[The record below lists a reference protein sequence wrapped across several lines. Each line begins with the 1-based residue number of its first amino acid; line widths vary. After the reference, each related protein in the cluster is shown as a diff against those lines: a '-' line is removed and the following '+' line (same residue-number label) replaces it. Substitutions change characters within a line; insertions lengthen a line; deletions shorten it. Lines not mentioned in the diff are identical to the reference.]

1 MEASTEATSVPDVQ
15 LFRDIFNTSPIG
27 IAVENLDGQP
37 LFVNPALCRFLSFT
51 EEELRSKHCV
61 DFSPKEDA
69 EKDWALFQQLRAGVI
84 DHYQMEKRYFRRDGS
99 LVWGSLSIS
108 LLNSRPSPLVIAM
121 VEDIT
126 EKKTAEEARFRHAAI
141 IESSE
146 DAIASGTLDGTIVS
160 WNAGAERIYGYT
172 EAEAVGKSI
181 TMLVPPELPD
191 EENKILETLKTGG
204 RIEHFETIRV
214 TKTGKNI
221 NVSLTISAI
230 KDSSGRIV
238 GISGIARDIT
248 ERKRAEDKL
257 REYERAVE
265 AAEEMIAVVDREYRI
280 LIANRKYAT
289 MRNMAREQIVGR
301 FVHEV
306 LNKGVFEDVVK
317 PKLDEC
323 FQGKVVRYEMDYTFP
338 ELGERHV
345 LVSYFPIQ
353 GATGIEQAACIFQDI
368 TERKRSEE
376 AIREGE
382 ERLRLAVQAGKM
394 YAFEWDVTTD
404 VLVRSPEYVNVLGAT
419 EPRTLTHQQVLEK
432 IHPDDRPKLLAAVA
446 RHSPENPTAET
457 TYRVLLPGKSP
468 VWVKS
473 SGRAFFNGEGR
484 MLRVIGMVADV
495 TDQKLAEEAVSEM
508 TRKLVETQEQERTRI
523 ARELHD
529 DIGQRLAILGVGL
542 VQLQQN
548 RPDWPSEVVNR
559 MHELQLQTSQI
570 SADVQA
576 LSHDLHSSQLEYLGV
591 VAGMKS
597 WCKEFGERHGM
608 QIDCTHDVR
617 STLPPEIGLC
627 LFRVLQEALHNAAK
641 HSGVKRIE
649 VELSE
654 NSGEIHL
661 TIRDLGKGFDVEA
674 ARQGRGLGLTSMQER
689 VRLVN
694 GTMMI
699 QSKLMGGTTIHVRV
713 PFSASNDSARAAS

>member
-1 MEASTEATSVPDVQ
+1 MGASTPVTSVPDAQ

-61 DFSPKEDA
+61 DLSPKEDA
-69 EKDWALFQQLRAGVI
+69 EKDWALFQQLRAGAI

-146 DAIASGTLDGTIVS
+146 DAIASGTLDGTILS

-181 TMLVPPELPD
+181 AMLVPPELPD
-191 EENKILETLKTGG
+191 EENKILETLRTGG

-214 TKTGKNI
+214 TKSGKKI
-221 NVSLTISAI
+221 NVSLSISPI

-248 ERKRAEDKL
+248 EQKRTEDKL

-265 AAEEMIAVVDREYRI
+265 AAEEMITVVDREYRI
-280 LIANRKYAT
+280 LVANRKYAT
-289 MRNMAREQIVGR
+289 MRNMAKEEIVGR
-301 FVHEV
+301 FAHEV
-306 LNKGVFEDVVK
+306 LNKAVFEGVVK

-323 FQGKVVRYEMDYTFP
+323 FQGKVVRYEMKYTYP
-338 ELGERHV
+338 GLGERDV

-353 GATGIEQAACIFQDI
+353 GATGVEQAAGIFQDI
-368 TERKRSEE
+368 TERKRAEE
-376 AIREGE
+376 SLREGE

-404 VLVRSPEYVNVLGAT
+404 VLVRSPEYVNVLGAA

-432 IHPDDRPKLLAAVA
+432 IHPDDRAQLLAAVA
-446 RHSPENPTAET
+446 RHSPKNPRAET

-473 SGRAFFNGEGR
+473 SGRAFFDGEGR

-495 TDQKLAEEAVSEM
+495 TDQKLAEEAVSDM
-508 TRKLVETQEQERTRI
+508 TRKLVEAQEQERTRI

-529 DIGQRLAILGVGL
+529 DIGQRLAILEIGL

-548 RPDWPSEVVNR
+548 RPDLPSEVVNR
-559 MHELQLQTSQI
+559 MHDLQQQSSQI
-570 SADVQA
+570 SADVQT
-576 LSHDLHSSQLEYLGV
+576 LSHDLHCSQLEYLGV

-597 WCKEFGERHGM
+597 WCKEFGERQGM

-674 ARQGRGLGLTSMQER
+674 ARQGRGLGLTSMQGASSAGER
-689 VRLVN
+689 N
-694 GTMMI
+694 Y
-699 QSKLMGGTTIHVRV
+699 
-713 PFSASNDSARAAS
+713 NDSIEADGWNNNLRSRAVQCEQ

>member
-1 MEASTEATSVPDVQ
+1 MGASTPATSVPDAQ

-61 DFSPKEDA
+61 DLSPKEDA
-69 EKDWALFQQLRAGVI
+69 EKDWALFQQLRAGAI

-146 DAIASGTLDGTIVS
+146 DAIASGTLDGTILS

-181 TMLVPPELPD
+181 AMLVPPELPD
-191 EENKILETLKTGG
+191 EENKILETLRTGG

-214 TKTGKNI
+214 TKSGKKI
-221 NVSLTISAI
+221 NVSLSISPI

-248 ERKRAEDKL
+248 EQKRTEDKL

-265 AAEEMIAVVDREYRI
+265 AAEEMITVVDREYRI
-280 LIANRKYAT
+280 LVANRKYAT
-289 MRNMAREQIVGR
+289 MRNMAKEEIVGR
-301 FVHEV
+301 FAHEV
-306 LNKGVFEDVVK
+306 LNKAVFEGVVK

-323 FQGKVVRYEMDYTFP
+323 FQGKVVRYEMKYTYP
-338 ELGERHV
+338 GLGERDV

-353 GATGIEQAACIFQDI
+353 GATGVEQAACIFQDI
-368 TERKRSEE
+368 TERKRAEE
-376 AIREGE
+376 SLREGE

-404 VLVRSPEYVNVLGAT
+404 VLVRSPEYVNVLGAA
-419 EPRTLTHQQVLEK
+419 EPRILTHQQVLEK
-432 IHPDDRPKLLAAVA
+432 IHPDDRPQLLAAVA
-446 RHSPENPTAET
+446 RHSPKNPTAET

-473 SGRAFFNGEGR
+473 SGRAFFDGEGR

-495 TDQKLAEEAVSEM
+495 TDQKLAEEAVSDM
-508 TRKLVETQEQERTRI
+508 TRKLVEAQEQERTRI

-529 DIGQRLAILGVGL
+529 DIGQRLAILEIGL

-548 RPDWPSEVVNR
+548 RPDLPSEVVNR
-559 MHELQLQTSQI
+559 MHDLQQQSSQI
-570 SADVQA
+570 SADVQT
-576 LSHDLHSSQLEYLGV
+576 LSHDLHCSQLEYLGV

-597 WCKEFGERHGM
+597 WCKEFGERQGM

-674 ARQGRGLGLTSMQER
+674 ASQGRGLGLTSMQER

-694 GTMMI
+694 GTIMI
-699 QSKLMGGTTIHVRV
+699 QSKPMGGTTIYVRV
-713 PFSASNDSARAAS
+713 PSSASNDSARAAS

>member
-1 MEASTEATSVPDVQ
+1 MGASTPATSVPDAQ

-61 DFSPKEDA
+61 DLSPKEDA
-69 EKDWALFQQLRAGVI
+69 EKDWALLQQLRAGAI

-99 LVWGSLSIS
+99 LVWASLSIW
-108 LLNSRPSPLVIAM
+108 LLNRRPSPLVIAM

-126 EKKTAEEARFRHAAI
+126 EKKTTEEARFRHAAI

-146 DAIASGTLDGTIVS
+146 DAIASGTLDGTILS

-191 EENKILETLKTGG
+191 EENKILETLRTGS

-214 TKTGKNI
+214 TKTGKKI
-221 NVSLTISAI
+221 NVSLSISPI

-248 ERKRAEDKL
+248 EQKRTEDKL

-265 AAEEMIAVVDREYRI
+265 AAEEMITVVDREYRI
-280 LIANRKYAT
+280 LVANRKYAT
-289 MRNMAREQIVGR
+289 MRNMAKEEIVGR
-301 FVHEV
+301 FAHEV
-306 LNKGVFEDVVK
+306 LNKAVFEGVVK

-323 FQGKVVRYEMDYTFP
+323 FQGKVVRYEMKYTYP
-338 ELGERHV
+338 GLGERDV

-353 GATGIEQAACIFQDI
+353 GATGVEQAACIFQDI
-368 TERKRSEE
+368 TERKRAEE
-376 AIREGE
+376 SLREGE

-404 VLVRSPEYVNVLGAT
+404 VLVRSPEYVNVLGAA
-419 EPRTLTHQQVLEK
+419 EPRILTHQQVLEK
-432 IHPDDRPKLLAAVA
+432 IHPDDRPQLLAAVA
-446 RHSPENPTAET
+446 RHSPKNPTAET

-473 SGRAFFNGEGR
+473 SGRAFFDGEGR

-495 TDQKLAEEAVSEM
+495 TDQKLAEEAVSDM
-508 TRKLVETQEQERTRI
+508 TRKLVEAQEQERTRI

-529 DIGQRLAILGVGL
+529 DIGQRLAILEIGL

-548 RPDWPSEVVNR
+548 RPDLPSEVVNR
-559 MHELQLQTSQI
+559 MHDLQQQSSQI
-570 SADVQA
+570 SADVQT
-576 LSHDLHSSQLEYLGV
+576 LSHDLHCSQLEYLGV

-597 WCKEFGERHGM
+597 WCKEFGERQGM

-654 NSGEIHL
+654 YSGEIHL

-674 ARQGRGLGLTSMQER
+674 ASQGRGLGLTSMQGASSAGER
-689 VRLVN
+689 N
-694 GTMMI
+694 Y
-699 QSKLMGGTTIHVRV
+699 
-713 PFSASNDSARAAS
+713 NDSIEADGWNNNLRSRAVQCEQ

>member
-1 MEASTEATSVPDVQ
+1 MGASTPATSVPDAQ

-61 DFSPKEDA
+61 DLSPKEDA
-69 EKDWALFQQLRAGVI
+69 EKDWALFQQLRAGAI

-146 DAIASGTLDGTIVS
+146 DAIASGTLDGTILS

-181 TMLVPPELPD
+181 AMLVPPELPD
-191 EENKILETLKTGG
+191 EENKILETLRTGG

-214 TKTGKNI
+214 TKSGKKI
-221 NVSLTISAI
+221 NVSLSISPI

-248 ERKRAEDKL
+248 EQKRTEDKL

-265 AAEEMIAVVDREYRI
+265 AAEEMITVVDREYRI
-280 LIANRKYAT
+280 LVANRKYAT
-289 MRNMAREQIVGR
+289 MRNMAKEEIVGR
-301 FVHEV
+301 FAHEV
-306 LNKGVFEDVVK
+306 LNKAVFEGVVK

-323 FQGKVVRYEMDYTFP
+323 FQGKVVRYEMKYTYP
-338 ELGERHV
+338 GLGERDV

-353 GATGIEQAACIFQDI
+353 GATGVEQAAGIFQDI
-368 TERKRSEE
+368 TERKRAEE
-376 AIREGE
+376 SLREGE

-404 VLVRSPEYVNVLGAT
+404 VLVRSPEYVNVLGAA

-432 IHPDDRPKLLAAVA
+432 IHPDDRAQLLAAVA
-446 RHSPENPTAET
+446 RHSPKNPRAET

-473 SGRAFFNGEGR
+473 SGRAFFDGEGR

-495 TDQKLAEEAVSEM
+495 TDQKLAEEAVSDM
-508 TRKLVETQEQERTRI
+508 TRKLVEAQEQERTRI

-529 DIGQRLAILGVGL
+529 DIGQRLAILEIGL

-548 RPDWPSEVVNR
+548 RPDLPSEVVNR
-559 MHELQLQTSQI
+559 MHDLQQQSSQI
-570 SADVQA
+570 SADVQT
-576 LSHDLHSSQLEYLGV
+576 LSHDLHCSQLEYLGV

-597 WCKEFGERHGM
+597 WCKEFGERQGM

-674 ARQGRGLGLTSMQER
+674 ARQGRGLGLTSMQGASSAGER
-689 VRLVN
+689 N
-694 GTMMI
+694 Y
-699 QSKLMGGTTIHVRV
+699 
-713 PFSASNDSARAAS
+713 NDSIEADGWNNNLRSRAVQCEQ

>member
-1 MEASTEATSVPDVQ
+1 MGASTPATSVPDAQ

-61 DFSPKEDA
+61 DLSPKEDA
-69 EKDWALFQQLRAGVI
+69 EKDWALFQQLRAGAI

-146 DAIASGTLDGTIVS
+146 DAIASGTLDGTILS

-181 TMLVPPELPD
+181 AMLVPPELPD
-191 EENKILETLKTGG
+191 EENKILETLRTGG

-214 TKTGKNI
+214 TKSGKKI
-221 NVSLTISAI
+221 NVSLSISPI

-248 ERKRAEDKL
+248 EQKRTEDKL

-265 AAEEMIAVVDREYRI
+265 AAEEMITVVDREYRI
-280 LIANRKYAT
+280 LVANRKYAT
-289 MRNMAREQIVGR
+289 MRNMAKEEIVGR
-301 FVHEV
+301 FAHEV
-306 LNKGVFEDVVK
+306 LNKAVFEGVVK

-323 FQGKVVRYEMDYTFP
+323 FQGKVVRYEMKYTYP
-338 ELGERHV
+338 GLGERDV

-353 GATGIEQAACIFQDI
+353 GATGVEQAACIFQDI
-368 TERKRSEE
+368 TERKRAEE
-376 AIREGE
+376 SLREGE

-404 VLVRSPEYVNVLGAT
+404 VLVRSPEYVNVLGAA

-432 IHPDDRPKLLAAVA
+432 IHPDDRAQLLAAVA
-446 RHSPENPTAET
+446 RHSPKNPTAET

-473 SGRAFFNGEGR
+473 SGRAFFDGEGR

-495 TDQKLAEEAVSEM
+495 TDQKLAEEAVSDM
-508 TRKLVETQEQERTRI
+508 TRKLVEAQEQERTRI

-529 DIGQRLAILGVGL
+529 DIGQRLAILEIGL

-548 RPDWPSEVVNR
+548 RPDLPSEVVNR
-559 MHELQLQTSQI
+559 MHDLQQQSSQI
-570 SADVQA
+570 SADVQT
-576 LSHDLHSSQLEYLGV
+576 LSHDLHCSQLEYLGV

-597 WCKEFGERHGM
+597 WCKEFGERQGM

-654 NSGEIHL
+654 YSGEIHL

-674 ARQGRGLGLTSMQER
+674 ASQGRGLGLTSMQER

-694 GTMMI
+694 GTIMI
-699 QSKLMGGTTIHVRV
+699 QSKPMGGTTIYVRV
-713 PFSASNDSARAAS
+713 PSSASNDSARAAS

>member
-1 MEASTEATSVPDVQ
+1 MGASTPATSVPDAQ

-61 DFSPKEDA
+61 DLSPKEDA
-69 EKDWALFQQLRAGVI
+69 EKDWALLQQLRAGAI

-99 LVWGSLSIS
+99 LVWASLSIW
-108 LLNSRPSPLVIAM
+108 LLNRRPSPLVIAM

-146 DAIASGTLDGTIVS
+146 DAIASGTLDGTILS

-191 EENKILETLKTGG
+191 EENKILETLRTGS

-214 TKTGKNI
+214 TKTGKKI
-221 NVSLTISAI
+221 NVSLSISPI

-248 ERKRAEDKL
+248 EQKRTEDKL

-265 AAEEMIAVVDREYRI
+265 AAEEMITVVDREYRI
-280 LIANRKYAT
+280 LVANRKYAT
-289 MRNMAREQIVGR
+289 MRNMAKEEIVGR
-301 FVHEV
+301 FAHEV
-306 LNKGVFEDVVK
+306 LNKAVFEGVVK

-323 FQGKVVRYEMDYTFP
+323 FQGKVVRYEMKYTYP
-338 ELGERHV
+338 GLGERDV

-353 GATGIEQAACIFQDI
+353 GATGVEQAAGIFQDI
-368 TERKRSEE
+368 TERKRAEE
-376 AIREGE
+376 SLREGE

-404 VLVRSPEYVNVLGAT
+404 VLVRSPEYVNVLGAA

-432 IHPDDRPKLLAAVA
+432 IHPDDRPQLLAAVA
-446 RHSPENPTAET
+446 RHSPKNPTAET

-473 SGRAFFNGEGR
+473 SGRAFFDGEGR

-495 TDQKLAEEAVSEM
+495 TDQKLAEEAVSDM
-508 TRKLVETQEQERTRI
+508 TRKLVEAQEQERTRI

-529 DIGQRLAILGVGL
+529 DIGQRLAILEIGL

-548 RPDWPSEVVNR
+548 HPGLPSEVVNR
-559 MHELQLQTSQI
+559 MHELQQQSSQI
-570 SADVQA
+570 SADVQT
-576 LSHDLHSSQLEYLGV
+576 LSHDLHCSQLEYLGV

-597 WCKEFGERHGM
+597 WCKEFGERQGM

-654 NSGEIHL
+654 YSGEIHL

-674 ARQGRGLGLTSMQER
+674 ASQGRGLGLTSMQER

-694 GTMMI
+694 GTIMI
-699 QSKLMGGTTIHVRV
+699 QSKPMGGTTIYVRV
-713 PFSASNDSARAAS
+713 PSSASNDSARAAS

>member
-1 MEASTEATSVPDVQ
+1 MGASTPVTSVPDAQ

-61 DFSPKEDA
+61 DLSPKEDA
-69 EKDWALFQQLRAGVI
+69 EKDWALFQQLRAGAI

-146 DAIASGTLDGTIVS
+146 DAIASGTLDGTILS

-181 TMLVPPELPD
+181 AMLVPPELPD
-191 EENKILETLKTGG
+191 EENKILETLRTGS

-214 TKTGKNI
+214 TKTGKKI
-221 NVSLTISAI
+221 NVSLSISPI

-248 ERKRAEDKL
+248 EQKRTEDKL

-265 AAEEMIAVVDREYRI
+265 AAEEMITVVDREYRI
-280 LIANRKYAT
+280 LVANRKYAT
-289 MRNMAREQIVGR
+289 MRNMAKEEIVGR
-301 FVHEV
+301 FAHEV
-306 LNKGVFEDVVK
+306 LNKAVFEGVVK

-323 FQGKVVRYEMDYTFP
+323 FQGKVVRYEMKYTYP
-338 ELGERHV
+338 GLGERDV

-353 GATGIEQAACIFQDI
+353 GATGVEQAAGIFQDI
-368 TERKRSEE
+368 TERKRAEE
-376 AIREGE
+376 SLREGE

-404 VLVRSPEYVNVLGAT
+404 VLVRSPEYVNVLGAA

-432 IHPDDRPKLLAAVA
+432 IHPDDRAQLLAAVA
-446 RHSPENPTAET
+446 RHSPKNPRAET

-473 SGRAFFNGEGR
+473 SGRAFFDGEGR

-495 TDQKLAEEAVSEM
+495 TDQKLAEEAVSDM
-508 TRKLVETQEQERTRI
+508 TRKLVEAQEQERTRI

-529 DIGQRLAILGVGL
+529 DIGQRLAILEIGL

-548 RPDWPSEVVNR
+548 RPDLPSEVVNR
-559 MHELQLQTSQI
+559 MHDLQQQSSQI
-570 SADVQA
+570 SADVQT
-576 LSHDLHSSQLEYLGV
+576 LSHDLHCSQLEYLGV

-597 WCKEFGERHGM
+597 WCKEFGERQGM

-674 ARQGRGLGLTSMQER
+674 ARQGRGLGLTSMQGASSAGER
-689 VRLVN
+689 N
-694 GTMMI
+694 Y
-699 QSKLMGGTTIHVRV
+699 
-713 PFSASNDSARAAS
+713 NDSIEADGWNNNLRSRAVQCEQ